1 LFTSKSKIRRT
12 KNVNSFVYNPRMVKP
27 TIYVGSDNEFCETL
41 PVWPDGKII
50 YSIFGLLAQWKFGKN
65 HLKFAKVGSNFW
77 QIQYK
82 LFQNRPRLYE
92 FCQISPNLVTLVPI
106 CREDQIGNRKEIKK
120 LFQIWGTQFG
130 PFKVAYFRGLFWR
143 RFLAPI
149 LNVFLATFGR
159 QY

>member
-1 LFTSKSKIRRT
+1 MFTSKSKIRRT

-77 QIQYK
+77 QIQTNSFK
-82 LFQNRPRLYE
+82 IARGSE
-92 FCQISPNLVTLVPI
+92 SAKVAKFCQIWSHWRTLLTFDTKIEMKCFSQMSVRSHAIKISPKHGCKGARSSSLASA
-106 CREDQIGNRKEIKK
+106 DFIK
-120 LFQIWGTQFG
+120 QRT
-130 PFKVAYFRGLFWR
+130 
-143 RFLAPI
+143 
-149 LNVFLATFGR
+149 
-159 QY
+159 